1 VKHAWLLLWA
11 CMFWGLQCCGSAAA
25 GQIEQLPSREW
36 GTMELY
42 RPDAATG
49 DVLLMFSG
57 AGGIEAQDRKAAQ
70 RMLAEGRTVALVDG
84 GAVLRGAKAASGSCL
99 ELASIG
105 QWLSQTVQQY
115 MGAGDFRAA
124 LLIGRDEGAWVV
136 HSLLAQA
143 PEGVFK
149 AGLSVNFR
157 PGNPTA
163 RPLCGVGVV
172 AADRRIAPDTPLN
185 GVWAVADT
193 HALRFDAARYARQA
207 ASVSGQGELWVMSGI
222 DYAELASRFMRGVSA
237 PNTLRRGAKTGT
249 TALPLIE
256 LPAQMDEQNLAF
268 KDVSVLFVSG
278 DGGWRDIDQQV
289 GRVLADNGLHVL
301 GVDALR
307 YFWRKRT
314 PESVAADLTALLEK
328 PEAGQ
333 GATRFPIGHRLV
345 FIGYSFGAN
354 ILPLVYAHLPQEL
367 RERVVLTV
375 LLSPELRTDFEIHMA
390 GWLGAQ
396 AGGDAMPILPSL
408 LNIPA
413 PRILCVQGL
422 DEGASSLC
430 SQPALAQAGVE
441 IWRLPGGHHY
451 DEDYPALA
459 MKIIHALRRHLDTMG
474 TCRTGC

>member
-1 VKHAWLLLWA
+1 MKRLVLLAWLVL
-11 CMFWGLQCCGSAAA
+11 GSAAQA
-25 GQIEQLPSREW
+25 AEAQLLPSREW

-42 RPDAATG
+42 RPDVATG

-57 AGGIEAQDRKAAQ
+57 AGGIETQDRATAQ

-84 GAVLRGAKAASGSCL
+84 GAVLRGAKAASGACL

-105 QWLSQTVQQY
+105 QWLSQTVQQA
-115 MGAGDFRAA
+115 MGADDFRAA

-143 PEGVFK
+143 PQGVFK

-157 PGNPTA
+157 PGNPTM
-163 RPLCGVGVV
+163 RSLCGVGAV
-172 AADRRIAPDTPLN
+172 AADRRVAPDTPLN
-185 GVWAVADT
+185 GMWAVADT

-207 ASVSGQGELWVMSGI
+207 ASASGQGEPWVMSGVQSGA
-222 DYAELASRFMRGVSA
+222 DYAELVSRFMRWVSA
-237 PNTLRRGAKTGT
+237 PHALRHGAKTGAM
-249 TALPLIE
+249 ALPLVE
-256 LPAQMDEQNLAF
+256 LPAQFGGQSHAF

-314 PESVAADLTALLEK
+314 PESVAADFSALLEK
-328 PEAGQ
+328 PATGL
-333 GATRFPIGHRLV
+333 GATRFPVGHRLV
-345 FIGYSFGAN
+345 LIGYSFGAN
-354 ILPLVYAHLPQEL
+354 ILPLVYAHLPQSL

-396 AGGDAMPILPSL
+396 ADQNAISILPAV
-408 LNIPA
+408 LNMPA
-413 PRILCVQGL
+413 SQVLCVQGAK
-422 DEGASSLC
+422 EGADSLC
-430 SQPALAQAGVE
+430 SQFALAQAGVE
-441 IWRLPGGHHY
+441 VWNLPGGHHY

-459 MKIIHALRRHLDTMG
+459 MRIMDGLRGRLLG
-474 TCRTGC
+474 EQY